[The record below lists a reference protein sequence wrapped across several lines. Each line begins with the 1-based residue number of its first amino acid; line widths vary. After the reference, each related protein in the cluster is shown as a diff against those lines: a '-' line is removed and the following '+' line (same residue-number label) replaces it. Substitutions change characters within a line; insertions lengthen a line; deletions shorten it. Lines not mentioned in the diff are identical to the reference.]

1 MNDLRSVPRSVTVGR
16 IEIPF
21 EVSAEDHVDFDDQQL
36 QSLNSW
42 TVAMDDAPRN
52 VPLPPGRLE
61 HELNARRVR
70 RFVRSAG
77 KHREKFESIIG
88 RMAEA
93 EEDEV

>member
-1 MNDLRSVPRSVTVGR
+1 MPRGVTVGR

-21 EVSAEDHVDFDDQQL
+21 EVSEEDHVEFDDRQL
-36 QSLNSW
+36 KSLKSW
-42 TVAMDDAPRN
+42 SSETEDAPCN

-70 RFVRSAG
+70 RFLRSAG
-77 KHREKFESIIG
+77 KHREKFEKVIG